1 MWSITGRMPESQP
14 GVWNMDQTAPPNRRP
29 PTVLIVNDQ
38 EWSARSVESVF
49 AAEGYVVLRAFTGTQ
64 ALQRA
69 AETMPDVFLLDRQL
83 PDLDGVEVCRR
94 LRADP
99 RFGATTPIII
109 TTAGQAGRAQRLEAF
124 AAGAWD
130 FIGQPI
136 DGETL
141 LLKVQTFLEAKR
153 ALDEVRAD
161 AFLDADTGLYTRR
174 GLSLRA
180 REIASEA
187 GRRHQAITC
196 VVLSPDSPSLEGAV
210 ASAHALVAEVGRFF
224 RTAGRAADAVGRL
237 GPLQFGIIAPST
249 SEDGAA
255 QIVERL
261 EAAVAD
267 AAHAAGNGTG
277 PVKFRATY
285 ISIPDDPESDIDPV
299 VLMERAGVTMR
310 EGASGHPVAA
320 RD

>member
-1 MWSITGRMPESQP
+1 
-14 GVWNMDQTAPPNRRP
+14 MDEPVTQSRRP

-49 AAEGYVVLRAFTGTQ
+49 VAEGYEVLRAFTGTQ

-83 PDLDGVEVCRR
+83 PDVDGVEICRR

-153 ALDEVRAD
+153 ALDGVRAD
-161 AFLDADTGLYTRR
+161 AFLDSATGLYTRR
-174 GLSLRA
+174 GLALRS

-187 GRRHQAITC
+187 GRRHQALTC
-196 VVLSPDSPSLEGAV
+196 VVLSPDAPSLE
-210 ASAHALVAEVGRFF
+210 SAILTAESLVLEVGKFF
-224 RTAGRAADAVGRL
+224 KTAGRAADAVGRL
-237 GPLQFGIIAPST
+237 GPLEFGVIAPAT

-255 QIVERL
+255 QMVERL
-261 EAAVAD
+261 EAAVSGATRPIRE
-267 AAHAAGNGTG
+267 GGV
-277 PVKFRATY
+277 PIKFRASY
-285 ISIPDDPESDIDPV
+285 FAIPNFAESPIDPIE
-299 VLMERAGVTMR
+299 MMDRAGAALR
-310 EGASGHPVAA
+310 HGAPGLPVAA
-320 RD
+320 RE